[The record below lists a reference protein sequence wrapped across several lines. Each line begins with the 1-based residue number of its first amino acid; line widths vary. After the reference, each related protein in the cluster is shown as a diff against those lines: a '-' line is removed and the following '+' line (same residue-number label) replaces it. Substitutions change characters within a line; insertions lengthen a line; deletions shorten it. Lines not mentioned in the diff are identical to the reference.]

1 MAASNSSP
9 TAPSDPAEQRSVA
22 ELLRQL
28 TEQTTRLGQKEIE
41 LAKAEMAIK
50 GKRIGVGA
58 GAFSAAGLLALLAL
72 GALTAAAILGLAAA
86 VEAWLAALIVAV
98 VYLLVAGVLALLG
111 RSRVQAATP
120 PVPEQAAASVK
131 EDLKETKQ
139 KAKEGRA

>member
-9 TAPSDPAEQRSVA
+9 TAPSDAAEQRSVA

-28 TEQTTRLGQKEIE
+28 TDQATRLGQQEIE

-50 GKRIGVGA
+50 GRRIGIGA

-86 VEAWLAALIVAV
+86 VDAWLAALIVAV
-98 VYLLVAGVLALLG
+98 VYLLAAGALALLG
-111 RSRVQAATP
+111 RSRVEAATP
-120 PVPEQAAASVK
+120 PVPEQTAASVRA
-131 EDLKETKQ
+131 DLKETKQ
-139 KAKEGRA
+139 KVKEGRA